1 MRRVG
6 EVTRIAQGLL
16 VVRSVDDGYPDL
28 GTTVIDENL
37 DEIGTVVT
45 VFGPVE
51 RPYLAVSPGVERLA
65 PLVGNAL
72 YARD

>member
-1 MRRVG
+1 MKRVG
-6 EVTRIAQGLL
+6 EVTRTAQGLL
-16 VVRSVDDGYPDL
+16 VVRSVDDSYPRL

-51 RPYLAVSPGVERLA
+51 RPYLAVSPDGEPRA
-65 PLVGNAL
+65 SFVGSAL